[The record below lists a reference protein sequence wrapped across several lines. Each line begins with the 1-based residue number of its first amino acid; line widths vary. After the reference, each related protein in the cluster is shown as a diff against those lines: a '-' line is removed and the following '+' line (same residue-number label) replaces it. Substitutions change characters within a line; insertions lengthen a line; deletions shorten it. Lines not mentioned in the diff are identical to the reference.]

1 MAKPYERPD
10 KQKKNKKGPTKG
22 SGGQRRRG
30 LRGKGATPKAEDR
43 VYHAAHKRKLERKR
57 RDQGRH
63 ERELPDMVVGRN
75 PVVECLHAKVPAEA
89 LFVARGTGHDDRL
102 SEANTRAY
110 PGAVRRMTKLRAAAR
125 AAGRPEIADDYLAD
139 VRRRNA
145 RRPSLIKR
153 MDAAGL

>member
-1 MAKPYERPD
+1 MCI
-10 KQKKNKKGPTKG
+10 
-22 SGGQRRRG
+22 
-30 LRGKGATPKAEDR
+30 
-43 VYHAAHKRKLERKR
+43 
-57 RDQGRH
+57 RD
-63 ERELPDMVVGRN
+63 
-75 PVVECLHAKVPAEA
+75 
-89 LFVARGTGHDDRL
+89 
-102 SEANTRAY
+102 S